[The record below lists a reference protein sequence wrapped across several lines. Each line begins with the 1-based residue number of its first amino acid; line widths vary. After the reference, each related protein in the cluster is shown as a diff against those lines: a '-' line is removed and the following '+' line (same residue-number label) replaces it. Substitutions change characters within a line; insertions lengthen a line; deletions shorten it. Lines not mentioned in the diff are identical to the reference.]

1 MDELSDTFKLGKTN
15 ERVKIL
21 HRGGEP
27 YLVILPNV
35 NTSGRKVMEVLLGYF
50 EETVIDRKL
59 TYKGELLTK
68 SKIEQMK
75 RYFILLLIGVVQNPD
90 YIDILYKRLS
100 EYEILIDRSY
110 FDSEKI
116 TKEIRDSIDIKS
128 IKLKS
133 WISSV
138 QEFF

>member
-1 MDELSDTFKLGKTN
+1 
-15 ERVKIL
+15 
-21 HRGGEP
+21 
-27 YLVILPNV
+27 
-35 NTSGRKVMEVLLGYF
+35 
-50 EETVIDRKL
+50 
-59 TYKGELLTK
+59 
-68 SKIEQMK
+68 MK

-90 YIDILYKRLS
+90 YIDILDKRLS